1 MDDKSCS
8 CTSKLVTRKCPSWGG
23 RQLQPEFYDSGH
35 KLPVE
40 EAFSH
45 ALPSWVFW
53 HLTIHRPQTSHK
65 QHTKEENK
73 RGSGVYVSP
82 SERSRYSSKYII
94 SLDELIVWMLYIA
107 WRSVHG
113 CQFSCIVSHCTF
125 SEYIFNLLRLPIVHV
140 SNMVAWACSDPQTRV
155 LTSKIQVWRLQ

>member
-1 MDDKSCS
+1 MNNRKCCHTSNHHCLIRGISIKWRIRIADTYPILPTISNIHQMDDKSCS

-35 KLPVE
+35 ELPVE

-53 HLTIHRPQTSHK
+53 RLTIHCPQIIHK

-73 RGSGVYVSP
+73 RKSGVYVSP
-82 SERSRYSSKYII
+82 SERSRYSSKCII
-94 SLDELIVWMLYIA
+94 SLDELILWML
-107 WRSVHG
+107 
-113 CQFSCIVSHCTF
+113 
-125 SEYIFNLLRLPIVHV
+125 
-140 SNMVAWACSDPQTRV
+140 
-155 LTSKIQVWRLQ
+155 

>member
-1 MDDKSCS
+1 MNNRIRCRTSSHHCLIRGISIKWRIRTTDTYPILPNISNIHQMDKKSCS

-53 HLTIHRPQTSHK
+53 RLTIHRPQIIHK

-73 RGSGVYVSP
+73 RKSGVYVSP
-82 SERSRYSSKYII
+82 SERSRYSSKCII
-94 SLDELIVWMLYIA
+94 SLDELILWML
-107 WRSVHG
+107 
-113 CQFSCIVSHCTF
+113 
-125 SEYIFNLLRLPIVHV
+125 
-140 SNMVAWACSDPQTRV
+140 
-155 LTSKIQVWRLQ
+155 